1 MTSLQVAVYIRVS
14 TLNQAQ
20 TQTIEQQLQQLHR
33 HIETQGWQL
42 PAEYIYR
49 DEGHSGASLNRPGLD
64 KLRDAIRWGEIERLL
79 ITNPDRL
86 ARKYIHQMILLEEFA
101 RFGCQVEFL
110 DRPMSDDPHDQLLL
124 QIRGAVAEYERSL
137 ITDRMRRGRLAKYQA
152 GALLPWTRP
161 PYGLRLA
168 PDRPRDP
175 AGVWVEESEAAIVR
189 EIYALYT
196 QDDYSLLGLASHL
209 QQQGVPTPS
218 GKKIWSISTLRAI
231 LRQPAYLGQIYARRY
246 RYRAARIRRSATH
259 PIGQPQQTAEELP
272 PEEWILVANI
282 PAIITQEAFDLAQ
295 AKLAQNQSFAKR
307 NNKSHQ
313 YLLRALVS
321 CGRCQAACIGRH
333 AQNGPSYYVC
343 SAKGKPVHTRRE
355 EKCQSRFCPAR
366 QLDELV
372 WQDLCYILTHPDS
385 ITQALER
392 AHGGHWLPQEL
403 QARRANLRQGQARLQ
418 QQLDRLTEAYL
429 HEVIPLAEYQRRR
442 ADLERRVEA
451 FQQQDGQLNAQANRH
466 TEITALVKSV
476 EDFCQRI
483 RAGLHQATF
492 EQKRQLVELLI
503 DRVIVNDGDVEIRY
517 VIPTSPQSEHIRFCH
532 LRSDYFGQP
541 DLVRPVSG
549 ENLVKLIGSHPQ
561 IMVTIC
567 RNYPERPNRFGLQII
582 FLHQASHPFAAT
594 ADALFGQFSQD
605 PVAAIRLSALLE
617 NILDMYQQEQV
628 CHLPRTEGLFAP
640 LIVATAGDFQYSA
653 HQCDRVFISV
663 FL

>member
-1 MTSLQVAVYIRVS
+1 MTPIQVAVYIRVS
-14 TLNQAQ
+14 TLNQTQ
-20 TQTIEQQLQQLHR
+20 TQTIEQQLQQLRR

-42 PAEYIYR
+42 SAEHIYR
-49 DEGHSGASLNRPGLD
+49 DDGHSGASLNRPGLD
-64 KLRDAIRWGEIERLL
+64 KLRDTIRWGEIERLL

-86 ARKYIHQMILLEEFA
+86 ARKYVHQMILLEEFA

-152 GALLPWTRP
+152 GTLLPWTRP
-161 PYGLRLA
+161 PYGLRLD

-189 EIYALYT
+189 EIYALYI
-196 QDDYSLLGLASHL
+196 QDSYSLQGVASHL

-231 LRQPAYLGQIYARRY
+231 LRQPAYLGQVYARRY
-246 RYRAARIRRSATH
+246 RYRPARIRRSATH
-259 PIGQPQQTAEELP
+259 PIGQPHQTAEELP
-272 PEEWILVANI
+272 PEEWILVTTI
-282 PAIITQEAFDLAQ
+282 PAIITQEVFDLAQ

-307 NNKSHQ
+307 NNKAHH

-343 SAKGKPVHTRRE
+343 SAKGNPIHSRRE
-355 EKCQSRFCPAR
+355 EKCRSRFSPAG

-385 ITQALER
+385 ITQSLER

-403 QARRANLRQGQARLQ
+403 QARRESLRRGQAHMQ

-442 ADLERRVEA
+442 ADLEQRVAA
-451 FQQQDGQLNAQANRH
+451 FQQQDEQLNAQANRH

-476 EDFCQRI
+476 EDFCQRVQT
-483 RAGLHQATF
+483 GLYHTTF

-503 DRVIVNDGDVEIRY
+503 DRVIVNDSDVEIRY
-517 VIPTSPQSEHIRFCH
+517 VIPTSPESEYIRFCH
-532 LRSDYFGQP
+532 LRSDYFTDP
-541 DLVRPVSG
+541 DVIRVTG
-549 ENLVKLIGSHPQ
+549 RDMTQQIRINLV
-561 IMVTIC
+561 TWC
-567 RNYPERPNRFGLQII
+567 RL
-582 FLHQASHPFAAT
+582 A
-594 ADALFGQFSQD
+594 
-605 PVAAIRLSALLE
+605 
-617 NILDMYQQEQV
+617 
-628 CHLPRTEGLFAP
+628 
-640 LIVATAGDFQYSA
+640 
-653 HQCDRVFISV
+653 
-663 FL
+663 